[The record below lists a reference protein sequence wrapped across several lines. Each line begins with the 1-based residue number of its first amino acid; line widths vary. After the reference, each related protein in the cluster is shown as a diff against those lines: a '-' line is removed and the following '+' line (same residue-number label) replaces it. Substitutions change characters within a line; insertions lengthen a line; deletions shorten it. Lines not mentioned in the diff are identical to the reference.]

1 MKQLDKRPHSR
12 TLIALSST
20 ALALPGIAS
29 ADAPPTQSTLSY
41 KLSNYSEDNLSREQV
56 PFGSLERYDIDVHQ
70 FRLVAPVGR
79 DYSVQIDANHENMSG
94 ASPWFTTAGVD
105 GSPIINMS
113 GASGITDE
121 RSELAIGARYYLATG
136 SVGGTIGYSEEND
149 YRATYISFSGQK
161 TVNEGMTTVSVGVS
175 HSADD
180 IFPTDAELFNRVRNE
195 DKRST
200 SAVLSVSQ
208 IINQHSTF
216 QLAASLTEQSG
227 FLSDPYKFRDVRPDS
242 KTQIALSSAYR
253 YFVTAADAALHA
265 DYRYYHDDFGVSSHT
280 FNMAWHQNLGNR
292 WQLIPNLRYYTQAAA
307 DFYTNIDDF
316 QKPLTEFQSSDYRLS
331 AYGAFSGG
339 FSVVTFINDWTAT
352 LTAER
357 YVADHKHSAY
367 AVTQPGAA
375 LVSYTRLSLGFDFTF

>member
-1 MKQLDKRPHSR
+1 MKTPPK

-20 ALALPGIAS
+20 ALALPGISS
-29 ADAPPTQSTLSY
+29 ADAPPPQSTISY
-41 KLSNYSEDNLSREQV
+41 KFSNYSEDDMNREQV

-70 FRLVAPVGR
+70 FRLLAPVGR
-79 DYSVQIDANHENMSG
+79 DYSIQIDANHENMSG
-94 ASPWFTTAGVD
+94 ASPWFTTPGLD

-121 RSELAIGARYYLATG
+121 RSELAIGARYYLESG
-136 SVGGTIGYSEEND
+136 SIGGTVGYSEEND
-149 YRATYISFSGQK
+149 YRATYVSFSGQQ
-161 TVNEGMTTVSVGVS
+161 TINEGMTTVSIGVS

-200 SAVLSVSQ
+200 SAVISISQ
-208 IINQHSTF
+208 IINRVSTF
-216 QLAASLTEQSG
+216 QLATSLTEQSG

-242 KTQIALSSAYR
+242 KTQLALSGSYR
-253 YFVTAADAALHA
+253 YFLTEQDAAFHA
-265 DYRYYHDDFGVSSHT
+265 DYRFYHDDFGISSHT
-280 FNMAWHQNLGNR
+280 LGLAWHQNLGND
-292 WQLIPNLRYYTQAAA
+292 WQVIPNIRYYSQSAA

-316 QKPLTEFQSSDYRLS
+316 LKPLTEYQSSDYRLS
-331 AYGAFSGG
+331 SYGAFSGG
-339 FSVVTFINDWTAT
+339 FSIATTFDDWTAT

>member
-1 MKQLDKRPHSR
+1 MKTPPK

-20 ALALPGIAS
+20 ALALPGISS
-29 ADAPPTQSTLSY
+29 ADAPPPQSTISY
-41 KLSNYSEDNLSREQV
+41 KFSNYSEDDMSREQV

-70 FRLVAPVGR
+70 FRLLAPVGR
-79 DYSVQIDANHENMSG
+79 DYSIQIDANHENMSG
-94 ASPWFTTAGVD
+94 ASPWFTTPGLD

-121 RSELAIGARYYLATG
+121 RSELAIGTRYYLETG

-149 YRATYISFSGQK
+149 YRATYISLSGQQ
-161 TVNEGMTTVSVGVS
+161 TINEGMTTVSVGVS

-180 IFPTDAELFNRVRNE
+180 IFPTDAEIFNRVRNE

-200 SAVLSVSQ
+200 SAVLSISQ
-208 IINQHSTF
+208 IINQVSTF
-216 QLAASLTEQSG
+216 QVAASLTEQSG

-242 KTQIALSSAYR
+242 KTQLALSGSYR
-253 YFVTAADAALHA
+253 YFLTEQDAALHA
-265 DYRYYHDDFGVSSHT
+265 DYRFYHDDFGISSHT
-280 FNMAWHQNLGNR
+280 LGLAWHQNLGNS
-292 WQLIPNLRYYTQAAA
+292 WQLVPNIRYYTQAAA

-316 QKPLTEFQSSDYRLS
+316 LKPLNEYQSSDYRLS
-331 AYGAFSGG
+331 SYGAFSGG
-339 FSVVTFINDWTAT
+339 LSVVTSIADWTAT

-375 LVSYTRLSLGFDFTF
+375 LVSYTRISLGFDFTF

>member
-1 MKQLDKRPHSR
+1 MKTPPK

-20 ALALPGIAS
+20 ALALPGISS
-29 ADAPPTQSTLSY
+29 ADAPPPQSTISY
-41 KLSNYSEDNLSREQV
+41 KFSNYSEDDMSREQV

-70 FRLVAPVGR
+70 FRLLAPVGR
-79 DYSVQIDANHENMSG
+79 DYSIQIDANHENMSG
-94 ASPWFTTAGVD
+94 ASPWFTTPGLD

-121 RSELAIGARYYLATG
+121 RSELAIGTRYYLETG

-149 YRATYISFSGQK
+149 YRATYISLSGQQ
-161 TVNEGMTTVSVGVS
+161 TINEGMTTVSVGVS

-180 IFPTDAELFNRVRNE
+180 IFPSDAEIFNRVRNE

-200 SAVLSVSQ
+200 SAVLSISQ
-208 IINQHSTF
+208 IINQVSTF
-216 QLAASLTEQSG
+216 QVAVSLTEQSG

-242 KTQIALSSAYR
+242 KTQLALSGSYR
-253 YFVTAADAALHA
+253 YFLTEQDAALHA
-265 DYRYYHDDFGVSSHT
+265 DYRLYHDDFGISSHT
-280 FNMAWHQNLGNR
+280 LGLAWHQNLGNS
-292 WQLIPNLRYYTQAAA
+292 WQLVPNIRYYTQSAA

-316 QKPLTEFQSSDYRLS
+316 LKPLNEYQSSDYRLS
-331 AYGAFSGG
+331 SYGAFSGG
-339 FSVVTFINDWTAT
+339 LSVVATIDDWTAT

-375 LVSYTRLSLGFDFTF
+375 LVSYTRISLGFDFTF